1 MVLNLKFH
9 ECTVLPTI
17 ITFFYGFVI
26 DIYSCVGD
34 FRSLTRTLHNAPKS
48 IPQNCG
54 PRYST
59 LEPQARNVA
68 GASWQFVYFTSGR
81 GVPSKPTALLVCGC
95 RVTSAAQAF
104 SSVFGMRAAT
114 GFPDF
119 FTKSRQQHAKS
130 SPISHLS
137 IATRRLLLGRL
148 CIRVVDNSEYKQ
160 LGPTDRLRI
169 RRV

>member
-1 MVLNLKFH
+1 MNVLYCQLLSLFSMVLLLIFTLVSAIFAHLPGRSITLQKVYPKISGLDIQPWSLKHVMWQVRAGNLFI
-9 ECTVLPTI
+9 L
-17 ITFFYGFVI
+17 
-26 DIYSCVGD
+26 
-34 FRSLTRTLHNAPKS
+34 
-48 IPQNCG
+48 
-54 PRYST
+54 
-59 LEPQARNVA
+59 QAGGVYRLSQQRCWFAVA
-68 GASWQFVYFTSGR
+68 GSQAQR
-81 GVPSKPTALLVCGC
+81 KP
-95 RVTSAAQAF
+95 VTHRSF